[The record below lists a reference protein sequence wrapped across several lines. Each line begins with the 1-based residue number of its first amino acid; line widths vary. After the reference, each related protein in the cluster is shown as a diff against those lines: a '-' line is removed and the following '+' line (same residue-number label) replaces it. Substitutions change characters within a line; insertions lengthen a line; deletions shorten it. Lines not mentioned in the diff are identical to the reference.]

1 MKFGKRQ
8 LLAAPAAGLLGLF
21 CAGAAQADH
30 YSFMTTSDGTP
41 YMMETTPVVIERS
54 VVTSSPSTYFFE
66 TPTVLTHPVT
76 IEPTVVETRPLI
88 IRDRRDRS
96 LLRLG
101 VDSLLDL
108 RLF

>member
-1 MKFGKRQ
+1 MKFGKHQ

-30 YSFMTTSDGTP
+30 FTFMTTTDGTP

-54 VVTSSPSTYFFE
+54 VVTTPSTYIDT
-66 TPTVLTHPVT
+66 TPTVITHPVT
-76 IEPTVVETRPLI
+76 IEPTVVETRPLV

-96 LLRLG
+96 LLRFGLNP
-101 VDSLLDL
+101 LLDL